1 MLNPLNIWRALQPL
15 FERMDKIHMGLI
27 AAGVAFYAMFAVFP
41 GLAVLLALWGLFY
54 DPSVISAYVQVA
66 DEFIPPGAAG
76 ILHTQLD
83 ALMAAGRTS
92 PGWTTFFSFMI
103 ATISARAGVE
113 ALMRGLNAIHGVRS
127 HSTIFGFI
135 LAYVLTLAIVGVAL
149 LGLTTIVVVPVVL
162 NLIPLGAATARAI
175 AALPWLGLFAI
186 VLIGIG
192 IVYRY
197 GPNVRRPRTALF
209 TWGSLLATVMWA
221 AASIGFSAYLSS
233 FNSYNRI
240 YGSIG
245 AVIALLMWFY
255 LAGFSVLFGAVV
267 NVELSRSRRMR
278 QARRLRK
285 AAHEA
290 QAQARRDAS
299 PPRATAATG
308 DE

>member
-1 MLNPLNIWRALQPL
+1 MLNPWKLWGLMQPL
-15 FERMDKIHMGLI
+15 FERMDKVHLGLI

-41 GLAVLLALWGLFY
+41 GLAVLLALWGLAF
-54 DPSVISAYVQVA
+54 DPSVIGAYVEVA

-76 ILHTQLD
+76 ILHSQLD
-83 ALMAAGRTS
+83 DLMAAGRTS
-92 PGWTTFFSFMI
+92 LGWTTFVSFMI

-113 ALMRGLNAIHGVRS
+113 SLMRGLNAIHGVRS
-127 HSTIFGFI
+127 YSTIFGFI
-135 LAYVLTLAIVGVAL
+135 LAYVLMLAIVGVAL
-149 LGLTTIVVVPVVL
+149 LGLATIVIVPLVL
-162 NLIPLGAATARAI
+162 NVIPLGPATAWAI
-175 AALPWLGLFAI
+175 AALPWVGLFTI

-209 TWGSLLATVMWA
+209 TWGSLLATLMWA

-267 NVELSRSRRMR
+267 NVELGRRQRLR

-285 AAHEA
+285 AAQAAAKADAEA
-290 QAQARRDAS
+290 AAAGQQDDA
-299 PPRATAATG
+299 
-308 DE
+308 

>member
-15 FERMDKIHMGLI
+15 FERMDKVHLGLI

-41 GLAVLLALWGLFY
+41 GLAVLLALWGLFF
-54 DPSVISAYVQVA
+54 DPSVIGAYVKVA

-76 ILHTQLD
+76 ILHDQLD

-92 PGWTTFFSFMI
+92 LGWTTFISFMV

-113 ALMRGLNAIHGVRS
+113 SLMGGLNAIHGVRS
-127 HSTIFGFI
+127 YSTIFGFV
-135 LAYVLTLAIVGVAL
+135 LAYVLTLAIVGVGL
-149 LGLTTIVVVPVVL
+149 LGLATIVIVPLVL
-162 NLIPLGAATARAI
+162 NLIPLGGATAWAI
-175 AALPWLGLFAI
+175 AALPWVGLFTI

-197 GPNVRRPRTALF
+197 GPNVRHPRTALF

-245 AVIALLMWFY
+245 AVIALLMWLY

-267 NVELSRSRRMR
+267 NVELAR
-278 QARRLRK
+278 ARRLRQTRALRK
-285 AAHEA
+285 AA
-290 QAQARRDAS
+290 QAAAAAAPAVGAGTVADA
-299 PPRATAATG
+299 PAEEG
-308 DE
+308 

>member
-15 FERMDKIHMGLI
+15 FERMDKVHLGLI

-41 GLAVLLALWGLFY
+41 GLAVLLALWGLVF
-54 DPSVISAYVQVA
+54 DPSMIGAYVAVA
-66 DEFIPPGAAG
+66 DEFIPPGASG
-76 ILHTQLD
+76 ILHSQLD
-83 ALMAAGRTS
+83 GLMAAGRTS
-92 PGWTTFFSFMI
+92 LGWTTFVSFMI

-113 ALMRGLNAIHGVRS
+113 SLMRGLNAIHGVRS

-149 LGLTTIVVVPVVL
+149 LGLATIVIVPVVL
-162 NLIPLGAATARAI
+162 NVFPLGPATAWAI
-175 AALPWLGLFAI
+175 TALPWVGLFTI

-209 TWGSLLATVMWA
+209 TWGSLLATLMWA

-267 NVELSRSRRMR
+267 NVELGRRQRLR

-285 AAHEA
+285 AAQAAAKADAEA
-290 QAQARRDAS
+290 AAAGQQDDA
-299 PPRATAATG
+299 
-308 DE
+308 

>member
-1 MLNPLNIWRALQPL
+1 MLNPLKLWQALQPL
-15 FERMDKIHMGLI
+15 FQRMDKVHMGLI

-41 GLAVLLALWGLFY
+41 GLAVLLALWGLFF
-54 DPSVISAYVQVA
+54 DPAVIGAYVKVA
-66 DEFIPPGAAG
+66 DEFIPTGAAG
-76 ILHTQLD
+76 ILHGQLD

-92 PGWTTFFSFMI
+92 LGWTTFISFMV

-127 HSTIFGFI
+127 HSTIFGFV
-135 LAYVLTLAIVGVAL
+135 LAYVLTLAIVGV
-149 LGLTTIVVVPVVL
+149 GLMGLATIVIVPLVL
-162 NLIPLGAATARAI
+162 NLIPLGEATAWAI
-175 AALPWLGLFAI
+175 TALPWVGLFTI

-197 GPNVRRPRTALF
+197 GPNVRRPRTPLF

-245 AVIALLMWFY
+245 AVIALLMWLY

-267 NVELSRSRRMR
+267 NVELARARRLR
-278 QARRLRK
+278 QARRQRK
-285 AAHEA
+285 AAHAAAEA
-290 QAQARRDAS
+290 G
-299 PPRATAATG
+299 TGAAETG
-308 DE
+308 EV